1 VSKSEFLHSK
11 NIENFRGCTV
21 VEGNL
26 KILKVSFDGYAK
38 QMYYLLLHVYAST
51 VIK

>member
-1 VSKSEFLHSK
+1 VPESGFLHSK

-26 KILKVSFDGYAK
+26 KILKVSFIGYAK
-38 QMYYLLLHVYAST
+38 QLYYLLEYAFT